1 MRRAATF
8 VLVSLLLAACGGRA
22 DVYEV
27 PPDSPD
33 GATRAFE
40 LPDPIPA
47 VPAYRVELRGG
58 DETVTGKLAK
68 IEGVAVVAPIAV
80 EKVRVDS
87 EGGRARLRVGVAQP
101 LRFRS
106 VAPASTRDADFVW
119 TALMSGRAVVTF
131 DAAERLGL
139 DDGGKITVGGAEV
152 QVGAFADV
160 GVPNFAD
167 VLLPDHMAEQMGVRG
182 PDVLIVG
189 AETGVTIE
197 TLGKR
202 LRAAAGRKAARV
214 VRLLPDDPAPVEPA
228 DDPEQVGTTSGGV
241 IPPMTFRILR
251 NGFIEPDRAWVAS
264 NIVTGSVPII
274 GTVSCHRFM
283 FGQLQAALTEI
294 ANEGL
299 AGEIR
304 SGDYGGCYVPRF
316 IDRDP
321 GKPLSMHAFGL
332 AIDLNTSTNQLGTR
346 GDMHPGIVA
355 IFEKWGFIW
364 GGRWSRPDPMHFELG
379 RLIET

>member
-1 MRRAATF
+1 MRRSV
-8 VLVSLLLAACGGRA
+8 VLVVVALALSACGGRA
-22 DVYEV
+22 DVYEI
-27 PPDSPD
+27 PPDDPS
-33 GATRAFE
+33 GATRGFD
-40 LPDPIPA
+40 LPEPTPA
-47 VPAYRVELRGG
+47 VAAYRIDLRRGG
-58 DETVTGKLAK
+58 RSLASK
-68 IEGVAVVAPIAV
+68 VADVEGVAVVAPVSV
-80 EKVRVDS
+80 EHVNVTTD
-87 EGGRARLRVGVAQP
+87 GGRARLRVGAAQP

-119 TALMSGRAVVTF
+119 TSLMSGNAIVTF

-139 DDGGKITVGGAEV
+139 EDGGTLVMGKRDVL
-152 QVGAFADV
+152 VGAFADV

-167 VLLPDHMAEQMGVRG
+167 VLLPDHMAEAFGLRG

-189 AETGVTIE
+189 AGSGVTIE

-202 LRAAAGRKAARV
+202 LRAATGKGAARI
-214 VRLLPDDPAPVEPA
+214 VRLLPDDPAPVEP
-228 DDPEQVGTTSGGV
+228 PEEPEPVGSAGGGV

-264 NIVTGSVPII
+264 NIVTGAVPII
-274 GTVSCHRFM
+274 GSVTCHRLM
-283 FGQLQAALTEI
+283 FPQLQAALTEI
-294 ANEGL
+294 SNAGL
-299 AGEIR
+299 AEEIR
-304 SGDYGGCYVPRF
+304 PGDYGGCFVPRF

-332 AIDLNTSTNQLGTR
+332 AVDFNTTTNQLGTR
-346 GDMHPGIVA
+346 GDMEPRVVE

-379 RLIET
+379 RLIGS